1 MNNTESWAP
10 AAVLT
15 SRRGLGR
22 NSVRFRG
29 RFWSASLPDRP
40 AEDVR
45 EEQLLIMTET
55 IPARPFDEMEALAW
69 LRSQP
74 EGAVTASAAELGRRW
89 GWNRMRTGRRLKAW
103 EKAGLIRR
111 NAEAII
117 ATTSVTSTVTDVT
130 PTVAEGVSVT
140 LMPETAVTRRSVT
153 PVKLAACIVALALA
167 CVSAAFSIDGLTAI
181 FAGAFWP
188 VITMGAALEAGKLV
202 AAAWLSEHWSSA
214 PPLMRLVLVAMIGVL
229 MGLNA
234 VGVFGFLTRAH
245 LDHMMAIDLALADRT
260 ADIDARLA
268 IQGETVADLDRRIAQ
283 IDAAIE
289 QSTRLGRPVGAMTIA
304 DQKRRDRADIVA
316 ERQHQAQAL
325 SSLKME
331 KAKID
336 AQRGRAEADV
346 GPLRYL
352 AELTGAP
359 ATDPERPVRLLT
371 LALVA
376 VLDPMAVVLL
386 LAAGIHTTRAGSS

>member
-1 MNNTESWAP
+1 
-10 AAVLT
+10 
-15 SRRGLGR
+15 
-22 NSVRFRG
+22 
-29 RFWSASLPDRP
+29 
-40 AEDVR
+40 
-45 EEQLLIMTET
+45 MTET
-55 IPARPFDEMEALAW
+55 TPTRPFDEMEALAW

-74 EGAVTASAAELGRRW
+74 EGVVTASAAELGRRW
-89 GWNRMRTGRRLKAW
+89 GWNRMRAGRRLKAW

-117 ATTSVTSTVTDVT
+117 ATTSVIPTVTDVT
-130 PTVAEGVSVT
+130 PTVAETVSVT
-140 LMPETAVTRRSVT
+140 LMPEIAVTRRSVT
-153 PVKLAACIVALALA
+153 PVKLAAFIVALALA

-202 AAAWLSEHWSSA
+202 AAAWLTEHWNSA
-214 PPLMRLVLVAMIGVL
+214 PPLLRLVLVAMIGVL

-245 LDHMMAIDLALADRT
+245 LEHMMAVDLALADRT

-268 IQGETVADLDRRIAQ
+268 IQGQTVADLDRRIAQ

-325 SSLKME
+325 ASLQIE

-336 AQRGRAEADV
+336 AQRRRAEADV

-359 ATDPERPVRLLT
+359 ATDLERPVRLLT

-386 LAAGIHTTRAGSS
+386 LAAGIHTKRAGSR

>member
-1 MNNTESWAP
+1 
-10 AAVLT
+10 
-15 SRRGLGR
+15 
-22 NSVRFRG
+22 
-29 RFWSASLPDRP
+29 
-40 AEDVR
+40 
-45 EEQLLIMTET
+45 MTET
-55 IPARPFDEMEALAW
+55 IPTRPFDEMEALAW

-74 EGAVTASAAELGRRW
+74 EGVVTANAAELGRRW
-89 GWNRMRTGRRLKAW
+89 GWNRMRARRRLKAW
-103 EKAGLIRR
+103 EKAGLIHR

-130 PTVAEGVSVT
+130 PTVAAVSVT
-140 LMPETAVTRRSVT
+140 LMPATAVTRRSMM
-153 PVKLAACIVALALA
+153 PVNLAAFIAALALA
-167 CVSAAFSIDGLTAI
+167 CVSAAFSIDGVTAI

-202 AAAWLSEHWSSA
+202 AAAWLTEYWNSA
-214 PPLMRLVLVAMIGVL
+214 PPLLRLVLVAMIGVL
-229 MGLNA
+229 MALNA

-245 LDHMMAIDLALADRT
+245 LEHMMAVDLALADRT

-268 IQGETVADLDRRIAQ
+268 IQGQTVADLDRRIAQ

-289 QSTRLGRPVGAMTIA
+289 QSTRLGRPFGAMTIA

-325 SSLKME
+325 ASLLIE
-331 KAKID
+331 KAKVD
-336 AQRGRAEADV
+336 AQRRRAEADV
-346 GPLRYL
+346 GPPRYL

-359 ATDPERPVRLLT
+359 TTDLERPVRLLT

-386 LAAGIHTTRAGSS
+386 LAAGIPTTRGGSR

>member
-1 MNNTESWAP
+1 
-10 AAVLT
+10 
-15 SRRGLGR
+15 
-22 NSVRFRG
+22 
-29 RFWSASLPDRP
+29 
-40 AEDVR
+40 
-45 EEQLLIMTET
+45 MTET
-55 IPARPFDEMEALAW
+55 IPTRPFDEMEALAW

-74 EGAVTASAAELGRRW
+74 EGVVTASAAELGHRW
-89 GWNRMRTGRRLKAW
+89 GWNRMRAGRRLKAW

-117 ATTSVTSTVTDVT
+117 ATTPVTSTVTDVT
-130 PTVAEGVSVT
+130 PTVAEAVSVT
-140 LMPETAVTRRSVT
+140 LMPESGVTRRSIV
-153 PVKLAACIVALALA
+153 PVKLAAFIVALALA

-202 AAAWLSEHWSSA
+202 AAAWLTEHWNSA
-214 PPLMRLVLVAMIGVL
+214 PPLLRLVLVAMIGVL

-245 LDHMMAIDLALADRT
+245 LEHIMAVDLALADRT

-268 IQGETVADLDRRIAQ
+268 IQGQTVADLDRRIAQ

-289 QSTRLGRPVGAMTIA
+289 QSRRLGRPVGAMTIA

-325 SSLKME
+325 AGLQME

-336 AQRGRAEADV
+336 A
-346 GPLRYL
+346 LRR
-352 AELTGAP
+352 T
-359 ATDPERPVRLLT
+359 
-371 LALVA
+371 
-376 VLDPMAVVLL
+376 
-386 LAAGIHTTRAGSS
+386 